1 MWGLLADSGGG
12 GGDHAASLLAAVQR
26 ALKIRLL
33 KHVSSSG
40 MLSANGASAR
50 RRSSAANSEG
60 SLLFHHLRVLDCMR
74 EAMLAERAAEVHR
87 ACVEALEG
95 LVEDNAMAQH
105 CEGAGAF
112 LRAAQLHRK
121 DARRLSAQRETT
133 AAVPATR
140 HALRCLDRC
149 DGDGDAHARDTLEID
164 CVGFMISPA
173 GGLVEL
179 AGVESILGRVQR
191 LEQTEAWRETPE
203 YVRLTLKAMLQL
215 TRVFLSLEF
224 DSHTAHNSVGRMSE
238 ELRSTFFGMAASAL
252 ATASPTLESTTGQEL
267 DVRHLRGPVRTRCC
281 GVLCPTSSRL
291 NPIQR
296 CTWCAPHARTRQQH
310 MNGAVSLGSNL
321 PRRIAWSNLPRRIAW
336 SNLPRRIAWQVPQ
349 CSVLADFAFW
359 TSFEVS
365 AATKRAEK
373 WEMFGESFSYIRNV
387 MLHWEANEAQFKTV
401 VASGKFFF
409 VNSQPCPAG
418 LRFMIGGAACSS

>member
-1 MWGLLADSGGG
+1 MGPGGSATQRTLLPVWGLLADSGGG

-105 CEGAGAF
+105 SEGAGAF

-121 DARRLSAQRETT
+121 DARRLSAQRETA

-203 YVRLTLKAMLQL
+203 YVRLALKATLQL
-215 TRVFLSLEF
+215 TRVFVSLDF

-238 ELRSTFFGMAASAL
+238 EIRSTFFGMAASAL

-267 DVRHLRGPVRTRCC
+267 DVRHHSTRPRADSLLRRIVPHLEQIEPNTAVYVVRTTRANA
-281 GVLCPTSSRL
+281 TAAHERRSR
-291 NPIQR
+291 
-296 CTWCAPHARTRQQH
+296 
-310 MNGAVSLGSNL
+310 S
-321 PRRIAWSNLPRRIAW
+321 RI
-336 SNLPRRIAWQVPQ
+336 
-349 CSVLADFAFW
+349 
-359 TSFEVS
+359 
-365 AATKRAEK
+365 
-373 WEMFGESFSYIRNV
+373 ESPASYRMV
-387 MLHWEANEAQFKTV
+387 
-401 VASGKFFF
+401 
-409 VNSQPCPAG
+409 
-418 LRFMIGGAACSS
+418 

>member
-26 ALKIRLL
+26 ALQIRLL

-40 MLSANGASAR
+40 MLSAHGASAR

-121 DARRLSAQRETT
+121 DARRLSAQMECT
-133 AAVPATR
+133 AVHATR
-140 HALRCLDRC
+140 HTLRCLDRC

-179 AGVESILGRVQR
+179 AGVESILGRVRR
-191 LEQTEAWRETPE
+191 LEQREAWRETPE

-215 TRVFLSLEF
+215 TRVFFSLDF

-238 ELRSTFFGMAASAL
+238 EIRSTFFGMAASAL
-252 ATASPTLESTTGQEL
+252 AAASPTLESTTGQEL
-267 DVRHLRGPVRTRCC
+267 DVRHHSMRTR
-281 GVLCPTSSRL
+281 
-291 NPIQR
+291 
-296 CTWCAPHARTRQQH
+296 AD
-310 MNGAVSLGSNL
+310 SLL
-321 PRRIAWSNLPRRIAW
+321 RRI
-336 SNLPRRIAWQVPQ
+336 VPH
-349 CSVLADFAFW
+349 L
-359 TSFEVS
+359 E
-365 AATKRAEK
+365 
-373 WEMFGESFSYIRNV
+373 
-387 MLHWEANEAQFKTV
+387 
-401 VASGKFFF
+401 
-409 VNSQPCPAG
+409 
-418 LRFMIGGAACSS
+418 